1 MKPQPLDL
9 DGVVDKVLDIVTSRR
24 QIELVVNE
32 VEVIKTTKKVIK
44 QRLKSACEFYLRYKD
59 NPDLLMKEQPEYEK
73 ETKKF
78 YSKGRK
84 TKHRDIIGMWH
95 LDEYNEWLFR
105 LAFKGVME

>member
-9 DGVVDKVLDIVTSRR
+9 EGIDEKMIEELNKKQPHDLQTEIDIFK
-24 QIELVVNE
+24 QA
-32 VEVIKTTKKVIK
+32 IK
-44 QRLKSACEFYLRYKD
+44 QRLKSACEFYLKYKD

-95 LDEYNEWLFR
+95 LDEYNEWLFK
-105 LAFKGVME
+105 LAFKKVLK

>member
-9 DGVVDKVLDIVTSRR
+9 EGIDEKMIEELNKKQPHDLQTEIDIFK
-24 QIELVVNE
+24 QA
-32 VEVIKTTKKVIK
+32 IK
-44 QRLKSACEFYLRYKD
+44 QRLKSACEFYLKYKD